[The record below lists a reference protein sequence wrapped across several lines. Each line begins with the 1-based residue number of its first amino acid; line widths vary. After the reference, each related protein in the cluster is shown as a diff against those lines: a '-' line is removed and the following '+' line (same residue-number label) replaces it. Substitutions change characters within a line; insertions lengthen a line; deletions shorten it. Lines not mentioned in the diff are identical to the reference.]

1 MKTRRL
7 GKSGIAV
14 SAIGLGCMGM
24 SHGYGPARP
33 IEAMKALIHEA
44 LDQGVTFFDT
54 AECYGP
60 YANESLVGE
69 ALEGVREQT
78 SSLPNAALRLS
89 TASSGSMLVR
99 KPSAVRLKVLSSG
112 LKRTMLTSIICT
124 ALTPKCPSKRWQA

>member
-69 ALEGVREQT
+69 ALEGLRKQT
-78 SSLPNAALRLS
+78 VIATKCGIEIVDGKQRLDAL
-89 TASSGSMLVR
+89 R

>member
-44 LDQGVTFFDT
+44 LDQGVT
-54 AECYGP
+54 Y
-60 YANESLVGE
+60 L
-69 ALEGVREQT
+69 
-78 SSLPNAALRLS
+78 
-89 TASSGSMLVR
+89 
-99 KPSAVRLKVLSSG
+99 
-112 LKRTMLTSIICT
+112 
-124 ALTPKCPSKRWQA
+124 

>member
-69 ALEGVREQT
+69 ALEGLRKQT
-78 SSLPNAALRLS
+78 VIATKCGIEIVDGKQRLDARPETIRRALEGSLKR
-89 TASSGSMLVR
+89 
-99 KPSAVRLKVLSSG
+99 

>member
-69 ALEGVREQT
+69 ALEGLRKQT
-78 SSLPNAALRLS
+78 VIA
-89 TASSGSMLVR
+89 TKCGIEIVDGSGSMRVR

>member
-69 ALEGVREQT
+69 ALEGLRKQT
-78 SSLPNAALRLS
+78 VIATKCGIEIVDGKQRLDARPETIRRALEGSLKR
-89 TASSGSMLVR
+89 
-99 KPSAVRLKVLSSG
+99 
-112 LKRTMLTSIICT
+112 LKRTMLTSIIFT
-124 ALTPKCPSKRWQA
+124 ELTPKCPSKRWQA

>member
-54 AECYGP
+54 AECYSP

-69 ALEGVREQT
+69 ALEGLRKQT
-78 SSLPNAALRLS
+78 VPNAASRLLM
-89 TASSGSMLVR
+89 ASSGSMRVR

-112 LKRTMLTSIICT
+112 LKRTMLTSIIFT
-124 ALTPKCPSKRWQA
+124 ELTPKCPSKRWQA

>member
-69 ALEGVREQT
+69 ALEGLRKQT
-78 SSLPNAALRLS
+78 VIATKCGIEIVDGKQRR
-89 TASSGSMLVR
+89 VR

-112 LKRTMLTSIICT
+112 LKRTMLTSIIFT
-124 ALTPKCPSKRWQA
+124 ELTPKCPSKRWQA

>member
-69 ALEGVREQT
+69 ALA
-78 SSLPNAALRLS
+78 SRLLM
-89 TASSGSMLVR
+89 ASSGSMRVR

-112 LKRTMLTSIICT
+112 LKRTMLTSIIFT
-124 ALTPKCPSKRWQA
+124 ELTPKCPSKRWQA

>member
-69 ALEGVREQT
+69 ALEGLRKQTIRE
-78 SSLPNAALRLS
+78 SCLH
-89 TASSGSMLVR
+89 G
-99 KPSAVRLKVLSSG
+99 
-112 LKRTMLTSIICT
+112 
-124 ALTPKCPSKRWQA
+124 